1 MPAREIVCGTSS
13 RQTPWRVLRL
23 RSQHVFYRASVS
35 RRSGVHVKRLSRA
48 DPLARCASLEISRS
62 RVAAVAC
69 DPRQPQHARCRTTRP
84 ISLRPA
90 GQQRRQ
96 VGAAAVFSPTLP
108 PFSFSLSSF
117 FASASSLL
125 SSPRVL
131 PSSHRFICF
140 VQVTVPVRV
149 RPCVA
154 RPASDRPGAG
164 PALRRAS
171 ALRHL

>member
-1 MPAREIVCGTSS
+1 MNLYVSVLAGAVSLRSMHSVFAY
-13 RQTPWRVLRL
+13 WRVLRL

-48 DPLARCASLEISRS
+48 GSLARCAPLEISRS
-62 RVAAVAC
+62 RVASAAC
-69 DPRQPQHARCRTTRP
+69 DPRQLCRTTRP
-84 ISLRPA
+84 ISLSLA

-96 VGAAAVFSPTLP
+96 VGAAAVFSPTHP
-108 PFSFSLSSF
+108 PSSFSLSSF
-117 FASASSLL
+117 LASVSSLL

-131 PSSHRFICF
+131 SSSHRFICF

-154 RPASDRPGAG
+154 RPRSVIF
-164 PALRRAS
+164 S
-171 ALRHL
+171 V